1 MNCPQ
6 SDYRILDYLE
16 NQLPV
21 DDSARMAIHL
31 AGCPDCRMLAEQ
43 LQQLD
48 HSLANALIRPELS
61 AGFTSRLKKRL
72 AQEARLL
79 PELERA
85 ARKRQLQAEFDEAIE
100 KLNQQFRGLGSLQH
114 VPGCA
119 LVAGFG
125 GVITWCLARSVL
137 EPHIAGGLGQWLSLL
152 WAATAGLLL
161 AGFVVAFPRQFKRFW
176 VPG

>member
-31 AGCPDCRMLAEQ
+31 AECADCRILVEQ

-48 HSLANALIRPELS
+48 HSLASALVRPELS
-61 AGFTSRLKKRL
+61 AAFMSRLEKRL
-72 AQEARLL
+72 VQEARWL
-79 PELERA
+79 PEFERA
-85 ARKRQLQAEFDEAIE
+85 ERKRQLQAEFDRAIE
-100 KLNQQFRGLGSLQH
+100 KLNRQFRGLGSLQH
-114 VPGCA
+114 VPGSA

-125 GVITWCLARSVL
+125 GVIACCLARSVL
-137 EPHIAGGLGQWLSLL
+137 EPHVGDSLGQWLPLL
-152 WAATAGLLL
+152 WITSAVFLL
-161 AGFVVAFPRQFKRFW
+161 AGLVVAFPRQFKRFW